1 MMMAADHACSAE
13 TATRIRGGYREM
25 NSCRARLLL
34 ADDHR
39 MFRQGLKTL
48 LEEKGFE
55 IVAEAEDGLHAVAQ
69 AQQLHPEVAVLD
81 VSMPLLDGLGAA
93 RKIME
98 TSDTQ
103 VVLLTAF
110 EEDAYVLNALQE
122 GIRGYVLKA
131 QAAVDLVDAINDVVR
146 GKLYVSPGIPR
157 AVIDAYNGKSK
168 LPSKTITARE
178 VEVLRLIAEG
188 KSTKETAKTLGI
200 SVKTAE
206 SHRSHIMQ
214 KLEIHETASLVR
226 YAIRSGL
233 VQA

>member
-1 MMMAADHACSAE
+1 M
-13 TATRIRGGYREM
+13 TV
-25 NSCRARLLL
+25 RARLLL

-48 LEEKGFE
+48 LEENGFE
-55 IVAEAEDGLHAVAQ
+55 IVAEAEDGLRAVALV
-69 AQQLHPEVAVLD
+69 QQLHPEIAVLD

-93 RKIME
+93 RQIMD

-103 VVLLTAF
+103 VVLLTVF
-110 EEDAYVLNALQE
+110 EEDAYVLKALQE

-131 QAAVDLVDAINDVVR
+131 QAAVDLVNSIHEVMR
-146 GKLYVSPGIPR
+146 GKVYVSPGIPR
-157 AVIDAYNGKSK
+157 AVIEAYKRKSR
-168 LPSKTITARE
+168 LPSETITTRE
-178 VEVLRLIAEG
+178 LEVLRLIAEG
-188 KSTKETAKTLGI
+188 KTTKETAHELGI